1 MRERK
6 QENAGGQHRWE
17 SDAGQEEDFTH
28 TQMGEP
34 KAWVQK
40 TGGNS
45 TTKFESGGFP
55 GGSVGKTLPSNAE
68 VAGSL
73 SGQGAKT
80 PHAKKK
86 TKKNLVAKNQKIK
99 QKQYCNK
106 FNKDFEKRSTS
117 PKKNL

>member
-68 VAGSL
+68 GAGSL

-80 PHAKKK
+80 PHAKK
-86 TKKNLVAKNQKIK
+86 NQKK
-99 QKQYCNK
+99 PCGQKP
-106 FNKDFEKRSTS
+106 KDKTEAI
-117 PKKNL
+117 L